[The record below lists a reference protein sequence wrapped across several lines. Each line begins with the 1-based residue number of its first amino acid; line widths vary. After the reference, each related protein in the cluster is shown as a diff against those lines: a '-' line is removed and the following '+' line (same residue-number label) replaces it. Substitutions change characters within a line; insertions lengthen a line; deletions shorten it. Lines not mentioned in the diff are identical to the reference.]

1 MTGES
6 KLIPILR
13 EGVNVVKM
21 ILFKDL
27 KSFLLKNH
35 PNLAPTEINLLAGA
49 LLNGLFGTGPA
60 EESFKACSEKNRAIL
75 DHELS
80 ALGENFPRLRIPV
93 TDALRIQ
100 FLCDSLEGINSQGAL
115 IRAEASG
122 LLLKERDLPLPNTFI
137 SLVKSLG
144 VSYGILSPSSPEDR
158 IQ

>member
-6 KLIPILR
+6 KLIPVLR
-13 EGVNVVKM
+13 EGVNVIKM

-27 KSFLLKNH
+27 KPFLSKKYAGM
-35 PNLAPTEINLLAGA
+35 APKEINLLAGA
-49 LLNGLFGTGPA
+49 LLNALFGAGPA
-60 EESFKACSEKNRAIL
+60 EESFKAYSEKNRAII
-75 DHELS
+75 DRELS
-80 ALGENFPRLRIPV
+80 ELGENFPRLRIPV

-122 LLLKERDLPLPNTFI
+122 ILLKDRELPLPNTFI

-144 VSYGILSPSSPEDR
+144 VSYRILSPSSPEDR